1 MKISAQLKKKWPFIA
16 ILIIVVLG
24 IYVRTLDYG
33 WPYLRNIDSYT
44 FYRWMD
50 EILVNGGKLPVY
62 DTLTYSPIGGY
73 RGIEIF
79 PFHHLGAYSYAFMKM
94 FFSDLQLWQWLIW
107 YTPILASLAAIPMY
121 YIGKILYD
129 RKAGV
134 MAAFFIVFE
143 VSNISR
149 SLGGDPDNDAMVILI
164 PLIVM
169 AVFLYTYKYIEK
181 TKSFTPKFFAYSA
194 VVGSL
199 LGLWGHTWAG
209 YWYVVWLIIG
219 FLILKLIVDLVK
231 TRSFKA
237 IVRNHKHIV
246 AAYVI
251 LFAFLGLTVVP
262 FFGWQKLSAA
272 VTGPIDFQSIKTEE
286 GIQYPNVYV
295 SVAELQGT
303 GDPKEVILRTCQVC
317 GNAPHLMLLSPFFLM
332 VYALIYLLYSYY
344 KTKMHM
350 DTVLLLLVWFLGPF
364 LATVIA
370 VRFSILFAAPMAI
383 GSGIILAKL
392 LNVLL
397 HKEEAEK

>member
-1 MKISAQLKKKWPFIA
+1 MNFSATLKKRWPFIA
-16 ILIIVVLG
+16 ILIIIILG
-24 IYVRTLDYG
+24 IYVRTLDYN
-33 WPYLRNIDSYT
+33 WHYLRNIDSYT

-50 EILVNGGKLPVY
+50 EILINGGKLPVY
-62 DTLTYSPIGGY
+62 DSLTYSPVGGY
-73 RGIEIF
+73 RGIELF
-79 PFHHLGAYSYAFMKM
+79 PYHHLGAYSYTFMKLL
-94 FFSDLQLWQWLIW
+94 FTNLQLWQWLIW
-107 YTPILASLAAIPMY
+107 FSPIVVSLAAIPMY

-149 SLGGDPDNDAMVILI
+149 SLGGDPDNDAIVILV

-169 AVFLYTYKYIEK
+169 AVFLYSYKYIEK

-194 VVGSL
+194 TVGAL

-209 YWYVVWLIIG
+209 YWYLVWLLIG
-219 FLILKLIVDLVK
+219 FLILKLVVDAAR
-231 TRSFKA
+231 TRSIKSVA
-237 IVRNHKHIV
+237 RNHKHIV
-246 AAYVI
+246 ASYVI
-251 LFAFLGLTVVP
+251 FFIFLAFTVVP

-272 VTGPIDFQSIKTEE
+272 VTGPIDFQSIKSEE

-317 GNAPHLMLLSPFFLM
+317 DQPYKMLLSPFFLM
-332 VYALIYLLYSYY
+332 IYALIYLLYSYY
-344 KTKMHM
+344 KTGMHI

-364 LATVIA
+364 LATIIA

-383 GSGIILAKL
+383 GSGILLAKI
-392 LNVLL
+392 LNILIN
-397 HKEEAEK
+397 KEGVEK